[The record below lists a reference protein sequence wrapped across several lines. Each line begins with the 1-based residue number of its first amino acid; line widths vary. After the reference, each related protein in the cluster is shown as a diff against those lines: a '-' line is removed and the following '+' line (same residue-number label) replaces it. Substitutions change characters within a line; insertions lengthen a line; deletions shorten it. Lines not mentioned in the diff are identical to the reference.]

1 MDLKV
6 WPTFGW
12 VSLIFMCS
20 PPSAPLP
27 PIFNLPK
34 SQLQLYGE
42 SVYCIGEDTLS
53 RCANG
58 KNALER
64 FTSIVTWNITT
75 AQPAIFGLAL
85 FNPVLGETHHVSR
98 GSLNVLL
105 EQVSIHEE

>member
-1 MDLKV
+1 MDLK
-6 WPTFGW
+6 
-12 VSLIFMCS
+12 
-20 PPSAPLP
+20 LP